1 MPTETKKTETATPAI
16 TMPVVD
22 IKAGRSAYI
31 KACAAKGIKAKDA
44 RRTYQATL
52 RKKDK
57 AIRKQIDKAAI
68 SSYRERVRKSDG
80 KVSLAVFA
88 VIG

>member
-1 MPTETKKTETATPAI
+1 MTTENKKQEPAKTANPMPE
-16 TMPVVD
+16 VD
-22 IKAGRSAYI
+22 IKAGRQAYI
-31 KACAAKGIKAKDA
+31 KVCASKGIKAKDA